1 MLFELSPLALTDGDS
16 FLKRRNMKKIFTSII
31 LFIIVFCL
39 GLSGCTGN
47 GDVTDITPVEIESET
62 AETKTDTVTET
73 DATES
78 EVNMWRYRQEKGI
91 VVRDLVIETGKGGE
105 DITVVQLTDL
115 HLSWVT
121 ENDLAD
127 PIISKTYES
136 RTWTKDGRFWNNA
149 KKCLEWAKD
158 YDQIVLTGDVYDYLS
173 EGTVIKVKD
182 YIFDAYDNVM
192 ACLGNHEAVKA
203 MGEESENYWQSVLSD
218 RMSAL
223 ESSWT
228 VNDIYYSSKVL
239 GDKVM
244 LIQMDNGV
252 TGHFRD
258 VQVDRFEADL
268 KAAREN
274 GYAVLIF
281 YHIPIATYNTKYYN
295 TKPLY
300 VGDNNTAYNFATSG
314 PNKWSESADG
324 AICSLIDQNGDIIK
338 GAFSGHLHS
347 DYYSEIIASSPDG
360 TETRIPQYVLTG
372 TPYGAGH
379 TLRITIK

>member
-1 MLFELSPLALTDGDS
+1 MGQPRPLDGGLTTIEKSIFPLNKMLFELSPLALTDGDS

-47 GDVTDITPVEIESET
+47 GDVTDITPVDLSNGT
-62 AETKTDTVTET
+62 TET
-73 DATES
+73 QTDAVTQGKDTDAEDG

-182 YIFDAYDNVM
+182 YIFGNISSYHLRAYGRRLRRY
-192 ACLGNHEAVKA
+192 AYLFLLLCAQG
-203 MGEESENYWQSVLSD
+203 GG
-218 RMSAL
+218 R
-223 ESSWT
+223 
-228 VNDIYYSSKVL
+228 
-239 GDKVM
+239 
-244 LIQMDNGV
+244 GV
-252 TGHFRD
+252 G
-258 VQVDRFEADL
+258 
-268 KAAREN
+268 
-274 GYAVLIF
+274 
-281 YHIPIATYNTKYYN
+281 
-295 TKPLY
+295 
-300 VGDNNTAYNFATSG
+300 
-314 PNKWSESADG
+314 
-324 AICSLIDQNGDIIK
+324 
-338 GAFSGHLHS
+338 
-347 DYYSEIIASSPDG
+347 
-360 TETRIPQYVLTG
+360 
-372 TPYGAGH
+372 
-379 TLRITIK
+379 